1 MAAPYLTPLFSDN
14 FTRANVSPLTSPW
27 AIDTAGEASLQI
39 VSDFCQNVGG
49 ANSQGVQLYN
59 ETLPNDQ
66 YASATVGA
74 TFPSAAALNIM
85 ARTTQ
90 NAIPFFSTN
99 WPGYKLSIYGSNAYL
114 YCSTGGLLGFVPI
127 VPGVSIGDTFTIAI
141 VGTTVYLL
149 HNSTQLAAVTNTS
162 VSSGGSAL
170 ATATD
175 NSGNAV
181 KVSSFVVGSAS
192 ATPPGDPLDDPTL
205 IYLGQVV
212 VVGSAPAGDSSPYLG
227 HVHVITNPRAGA
239 SNPYLGKVTVLGAA
253 PAGNTDPLLG
263 EVVVVGSVPA
273 GEADVY
279 LGSVTET

>member
-27 AIDTAGEASLQI
+27 AIDTAGDAGLKI
-39 VSDFCQNVGG
+39 VSDHCQNVGG
-49 ANSQGVQLYN
+49 ANSEGVQLYE

-90 NAIPFFSTN
+90 NVISFFSTN
-99 WPGYKLSIYGSNAYL
+99 WPGYKFQIYGSNAYL

-192 ATPPGDPLDDPTL
+192 LTPSDPPYDPTKPF
-205 IYLGQVV
+205 I
-212 VVGSAPAGDSSPYLG
+212 GSIR
-227 HVHVITNPRAGA
+227 VI
-239 SNPYLGKVTVLGAA
+239 
-253 PAGNTDPLLG
+253 
-263 EVVVVGSVPA
+263 GSVPA
-273 GEADVY
+273 GNANPFLGSVLVIPSPPAGIPNPY
-279 LGSVTET
+279 LGSVVLGSPSGSQTDPDLGQVVIVSAAPIGDPDPFLGTVEES